1 MVFPYHSV
9 SLCPK
14 SDYDIPEN
22 SVIHIKTSFPYNL
35 SCIYLKFIALLDVVV
50 KKRCKKVIGTCYCVK
65 VTCKMKIKI
74 FHRYYL
80 GISSTCG
87 TAFNTKTWSKG
98 WLTKSD
104 GCFLTHSAKCLSK
117 TNRNGCLTFSCRSW
131 IDCSYQYQFSI
142 RVVLNPMN
150 QFVRKLCLIL
160 SIEI

>member
-9 SLCPK
+9 SLCTK

-87 TAFNTKTWSKG
+87 TAFNTKTWSEG
-98 WLTKSD
+98 WFTKCRHCLFAKLVK
-104 GCFLTHSAKCLSK
+104 CFRK
-117 TNRNGCLTFSCRSW
+117 TDTDCCLTLSGRSW
-131 IDCSYQYQFSI
+131 IDRSYKNKFAVFIACYSFFKFI
-142 RVVLNPMN
+142 G
-150 QFVRKLCLIL
+150 
-160 SIEI
+160 